1 MKLNNKSIKISKL
14 SLTRYSLM
22 DKALYEAIK
31 RVEKIKSVMYEKC
44 QRDVEFI
51 ISNKITDEQ
60 RIDMVFDEIMDFF
73 EDEDFLDLFWKLVN
87 YVETFDTGIGAFY
100 RRQEEVIHEGF

>member
-1 MKLNNKSIKISKL
+1 
-14 SLTRYSLM
+14 M

-73 EDEDFLDLFWKLVN
+73 KDEDFLDLFWKLVN

>member
-1 MKLNNKSIKISKL
+1 
-14 SLTRYSLM
+14 M

-31 RVEKIKSVMYEKC
+31 RVEKIKYVMYEKC

-73 EDEDFLDLFWKLVN
+73 EDEDFLDLFWNLVN

>member
-1 MKLNNKSIKISKL
+1 
-14 SLTRYSLM
+14 M

-31 RVEKIKSVMYEKC
+31 RVEKIKSVMYGKC

>member
-1 MKLNNKSIKISKL
+1 
-14 SLTRYSLM
+14 M
-22 DKALYEAIK
+22 DNALYEAIK

-51 ISNKITDEQ
+51 ISNKITDEN

-73 EDEDFLDLFWKLVN
+73 EDESFLNLFWKLVN
-87 YVETFDTGIGAFY
+87 YVETFDRGIGTFY

>member
-1 MKLNNKSIKISKL
+1 
-14 SLTRYSLM
+14 M

>member
-1 MKLNNKSIKISKL
+1 
-14 SLTRYSLM
+14 
-22 DKALYEAIK
+22 
-31 RVEKIKSVMYEKC
+31 MYEKC

-51 ISNKITDEQ
+51 ILNKITDEQ

>member
-1 MKLNNKSIKISKL
+1 
-14 SLTRYSLM
+14 M

-87 YVETFDTGIGAFY
+87 FVETFDTGIGAFY

>member
-1 MKLNNKSIKISKL
+1 
-14 SLTRYSLM
+14 M

-73 EDEDFLDLFWKLVN
+73 EDEDFLDLFWNLVN

>member
-1 MKLNNKSIKISKL
+1 
-14 SLTRYSLM
+14 M

-100 RRQEEVIHEGF
+100 RRKEEVIHEGF

>member
-1 MKLNNKSIKISKL
+1 
-14 SLTRYSLM
+14 M

-31 RVEKIKSVMYEKC
+31 RVEKIKSFMYEKC

>member
-1 MKLNNKSIKISKL
+1 
-14 SLTRYSLM
+14 M

-73 EDEDFLDLFWKLVN
+73 EDENFLDLFWKLVN

>member
-1 MKLNNKSIKISKL
+1 
-14 SLTRYSLM
+14 M

-31 RVEKIKSVMYEKC
+31 RVEKIKSVMYEKF
-44 QRDVEFI
+44 QSDVEFI

-60 RIDMVFDEIMDFF
+60 RIDMVFDEIMNFF

>member
-1 MKLNNKSIKISKL
+1 
-14 SLTRYSLM
+14 M

-31 RVEKIKSVMYEKC
+31 RVEKLKPIMYEKC
-44 QRDVEFI
+44 KCDVEFI

-73 EDEDFLDLFWKLVN
+73 EDDSFMELFWKLVN
-87 YVETFDTGIGAFY
+87 YVETFDLGIGAFY
-100 RRQEEVIHEGF
+100 RRQEEVIHEGY

>member
-1 MKLNNKSIKISKL
+1 
-14 SLTRYSLM
+14 M

-87 YVETFDTGIGAFY
+87 YVEIFDTGIGAFY

>member
-1 MKLNNKSIKISKL
+1 
-14 SLTRYSLM
+14 M

-31 RVEKIKSVMYEKC
+31 RVEKIKSVMYEKF
-44 QRDVEFI
+44 QSDVEFI

-73 EDEDFLDLFWKLVN
+73 EDEDFLDLFWNLVN

>member
-1 MKLNNKSIKISKL
+1 
-14 SLTRYSLM
+14 M

-87 YVETFDTGIGAFY
+87 YVETFENGIGAFY

>member
-1 MKLNNKSIKISKL
+1 
-14 SLTRYSLM
+14 M

-87 YVETFDTGIGAFY
+87 YVETFDTGISAFY

>member
-1 MKLNNKSIKISKL
+1 
-14 SLTRYSLM
+14 M

-73 EDEDFLDLFWKLVN
+73 EDEAFLDLFWKLVN

>member
-1 MKLNNKSIKISKL
+1 
-14 SLTRYSLM
+14 M
-22 DKALYEAIK
+22 DQALYEAIK

>member
-1 MKLNNKSIKISKL
+1 
-14 SLTRYSLM
+14 M

-31 RVEKIKSVMYEKC
+31 RVEKIKSVMNEKC

>member
-1 MKLNNKSIKISKL
+1 
-14 SLTRYSLM
+14 M

-73 EDEDFLDLFWKLVN
+73 EDEDFLDLFWKLIN

>member
-1 MKLNNKSIKISKL
+1 
-14 SLTRYSLM
+14 M

-73 EDEDFLDLFWKLVN
+73 EDEDFLYLFWKLVN
-87 YVETFDTGIGAFY
+87 YVETFDTGFGAFY

>member
-1 MKLNNKSIKISKL
+1 
-14 SLTRYSLM
+14 M

-31 RVEKIKSVMYEKC
+31 RVEKIKSVMYGKC

-73 EDEDFLDLFWKLVN
+73 EDEDFLDLFWKLVKLLQIN
-87 YVETFDTGIGAFY
+87 L
-100 RRQEEVIHEGF
+100 EVLVLGDKNGRYYPSWQQF

>member
-1 MKLNNKSIKISKL
+1 
-14 SLTRYSLM
+14 M

-31 RVEKIKSVMYEKC
+31 RVEKIKSVMYKKC

>member
-1 MKLNNKSIKISKL
+1 
-14 SLTRYSLM
+14 M

-73 EDEDFLDLFWKLVN
+73 EDEDFLNLFWKLVN